1 MLYKV
6 AIMIMKNIVKAIE
19 KSGKTRYQIWQ
30 DTGISQTILHRI
42 VNGGTASIET
52 LDILCK
58 YLGLELL
65 PKKSKRAK
73 KCQA

>member
-1 MLYKV
+1 ME
-6 AIMIMKNIVKAIE
+6 NIIKAME

-42 VNGGTASIET
+42 VKGGTASIET

-58 YLGLELL
+58 YLGLELK
-65 PKKSKRAK
+65 PVKRAK
-73 KCQA
+73 K

>member
-1 MLYKV
+1 MFCKV
-6 AIMIMKNIVKAIE
+6 LIMIMEKIVKAIE

-30 DTGISQTILHRI
+30 DTGVSQTILHRI

-58 YLGLELL
+58 YFGLELL
-65 PKKSKRAK
+65 DKKSNK
-73 KCQA
+73 KI

>member
-1 MLYKV
+1 ME
-6 AIMIMKNIVKAIE
+6 NIIKTME

-58 YLGLELL
+58 YLGLEL
-65 PKKSKRAK
+65 KEVKRAK
-73 KCQA
+73 K

>member
-1 MLYKV
+1 
-6 AIMIMKNIVKAIE
+6 MIMKSIVKAME
-19 KSGKTRYQIWQ
+19 QSGKTRYQIWL

-58 YLGLELL
+58 YLGLELQ
-65 PKKSKRAK
+65 PKKKRRK
-73 KCQA
+73 YNDK

>member
-1 MLYKV
+1 
-6 AIMIMKNIVKAIE
+6 MIMQNIIKAME

-42 VNGGTASIET
+42 VKGGTASIET

-58 YLGLELL
+58 YLNLKLVQE
-65 PKKSKRAK
+65 KKK
-73 KCQA
+73 

>member
-1 MLYKV
+1 
-6 AIMIMKNIVKAIE
+6 MIMKNIIKAMG

-42 VNGGTASIET
+42 VKGGTASIET

-58 YLGLELL
+58 YLGLELK
-65 PKKSKRAK
+65 PIKRVKK
-73 KCQA
+73 

>member
-1 MLYKV
+1 
-6 AIMIMKNIVKAIE
+6 MKNIIKAME

-42 VNGGTASIET
+42 VVKGGTASIET

-58 YLGLELL
+58 YLGLELM
-65 PKKSKRAK
+65 PKKEKRTK
-73 KCQA
+73 K